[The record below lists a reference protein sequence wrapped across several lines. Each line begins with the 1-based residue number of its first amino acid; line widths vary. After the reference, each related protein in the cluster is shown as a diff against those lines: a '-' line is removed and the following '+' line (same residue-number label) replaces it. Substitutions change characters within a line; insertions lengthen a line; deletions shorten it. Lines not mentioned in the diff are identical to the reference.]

1 MFAEI
6 TFVQSLNQRLK
17 ARYVTMI
24 MNVMKD
30 YVALK
35 DFVKLPQVLLTVLAM
50 RMKTAKLDWL
60 VLTWLAWISLYQTQV
75 IFAQRINNVQMDLE
89 IEHLSAVT
97 WCAQLSL
104 LLEMVMN
111 ALLDSNAM
119 RVSSAEMICVNSSFH
134 QSVNHAAQFSVY
146 QILSAEIWFVRG
158 H

>member
-50 RMKTAKLDWL
+50 RMKTAKLD
-60 VLTWLAWISLYQTQV
+60 
-75 IFAQRINNVQMDLE
+75 
-89 IEHLSAVT
+89 
-97 WCAQLSL
+97 
-104 LLEMVMN
+104 
-111 ALLDSNAM
+111 
-119 RVSSAEMICVNSSFH
+119 
-134 QSVNHAAQFSVY
+134 
-146 QILSAEIWFVRG
+146 
-158 H
+158 